1 MSKVKTIRLKNMMA
15 VSEFEAN
22 FNGCTAI
29 VTAGNNKGKS
39 TLLRGIINRIR
50 GIRPDLIVRQGETE
64 GTGEIELTTGEKFVW
79 EFDTE
84 GEDKLTFFTSDG
96 HKTKVTR
103 ELANRFFPQA
113 FDIDK
118 FLNSPPREQ
127 DKQLQKAVGLDFT
140 EIDGR
145 FQQAYDDRT
154 AKNKE
159 AERFHV
165 KLSEMM
171 VCERVEFVDTA
182 ALSAQKE
189 AERTRLN
196 ELYTANKNINT
207 AARTKW
213 NGEKDAINQA
223 VNEHNIKASQRDSQ
237 RTTIIN
243 HIAAL
248 FEFGYEQSDA
258 LKEWME
264 GKYPKIETRK
274 AVYPPEPEYV
284 DELPDDQL
292 LQDIDTKLL
301 KASEINT
308 RAQAYADYV
317 AYKYTVEA
325 AKEEALAAD
334 ELVESIRQERRDM
347 IASANMPTGITFAEE
362 GHGVVVDGFP
372 LDKNQISTSRMYT
385 AALRIASIK
394 LGEVE
399 SLHFDASFLDKNT
412 FGEIR
417 DWAKS
422 CGLQLLVERADFEA
436 GEMRYEILED

>member
-50 GIRPDLIVRQGETE
+50 GIKPELIVRMGETE
-64 GTGEIELTTGEKFVW
+64 GCGEIELTTGEKFVW
-79 EFDTE
+79 EFDTD
-84 GEDKLTFFTSDG
+84 GHDKLTFFTKDG

-103 ELANRFFPQA
+103 ELSNQYFPQA

-154 AKNKE
+154 LKNKE

-171 VCERVEFVDTA
+171 VCERVEFIDVT
-182 ALSAQKE
+182 ALSQQKE

-196 ELYTANKNINT
+196 EVYRSNKSLNDL
-207 AARTKW
+207 ARQKW
-213 NGEKDAINQA
+213 NDEKDEINRH
-223 VNEHNIKASQRDSQ
+223 VNLDNTKAAQRAAQ

-248 FEFGYEQSDA
+248 FEFGYAQSDA

-264 GKYPKIETRK
+264 SAYPKMNEVTAKYPDEPQYIE
-274 AVYPPEPEYV
+274 EM
-284 DELPDDQL
+284 PDDAKLRELDDKL
-292 LQDIDTKLL
+292 LQ
-301 KASEINT
+301 ASEVNT

-317 AYKYTVEA
+317 EYKYTVEA
-325 AKEEALAAD
+325 AKEEAIAAD
-334 ELVESIRQERRDM
+334 NLVESIREERRNM
-347 IASANMPTGITFAEE
+347 IASANMPNGITFAEE

-399 SLHFDASFLDKNT
+399 ALHFDASFLDKNT
-412 FGEIR
+412 FEEIR
-417 DWAKS
+417 EWAKAS
-422 CGLQLLVERADFEA
+422 GLQLLVERADFDA